1 MDLFREKHTPQTECG
16 PSQKARPACSFI
28 SCCLYFPT
36 ASFWGVN
43 SLKRDEHLMW
53 ARPICSQEWGGLQ
66 PYTSHFPET
75 LGQSFT
81 FLIMEGD
88 LAHQLQDAKRFLN
101 SLRNA
106 TSFLLASAPSSP
118 GSFYML
124 PGGALKYRIT
134 DWHDTKNTSKGL
146 TKFFKWFGLLC
157 QIESDISSRMLASLS
172 SLTGRLVL
180 LFLQP
185 KSTSM
190 HVLKESLEMFGYRWP
205 TWVLLLSRA
214 LLSGP
219 RFLTDMYK

>member
-1 MDLFREKHTPQTECG
+1 MSQAYLFTRVGWLIALHLSLSRNSWAK
-16 PSQKARPACSFI
+16 F
-28 SCCLYFPT
+28 YFPNNGRGSCPSIT
-36 ASFWGVN
+36 
-43 SLKRDEHLMW
+43 RCQT
-53 ARPICSQEWGGLQ
+53 ISQFTEK
-66 PYTSHFPET
+66 PYF
-75 LGQSFT
+75 
-81 FLIMEGD
+81 FLVGY
-88 LAHQLQDAKRFLN
+88 
-101 SLRNA
+101 
-106 TSFLLASAPSSP
+106 APSGP

-124 PGGALKYRIT
+124 PGGALKCRIT
-134 DWHDTKNTSKGL
+134 DWHDAKNTSKGL

-157 QIESDISSRMLASLS
+157 QIESDVSSRMLASLS

>member
-43 SLKRDEHLMW
+43 SLKRDEHLTW
-53 ARPICSQEWGGLQ
+53 AKPICSQEWGGLQ

-101 SLRNA
+101 SLRNP
-106 TSFLLASAPSSP
+106 TSFLLAMPPPVLAAFTCYLVVLWSTESLIGMMLRIPARVLPSFSNDLDFSAKLKVTS
-118 GSFYML
+118 L
-124 PGGALKYRIT
+124 PG
-134 DWHDTKNTSKGL
+134 
-146 TKFFKWFGLLC
+146 C
-157 QIESDISSRMLASLS
+157 
-172 SLTGRLVL
+172 
-180 LFLQP
+180 
-185 KSTSM
+185 
-190 HVLKESLEMFGYRWP
+190 
-205 TWVLLLSRA
+205 
-214 LLSGP
+214 
-219 RFLTDMYK
+219 